1 MLQVDNAFMGNVPA
15 VLLLF
20 DGHLS
25 SLTETYASPS
35 RFSRIN
41 LLHRYLLSQV
51 LFWSRYFAG
60 LNSCA
65 SLLELSQRVKLL
77 RLLLNGRSMKLVTT
91 APVCPNWCQI
101 VFMPVAIVSVGR
113 PANLDALVV
122 PWVLP

>member
-41 LLHRYLLSQV
+41 LLHRLS
-51 LFWSRYFAG
+51 LCPSP
-60 LNSCA
+60 S
-65 SLLELSQRVKLL
+65 SLLAVL
-77 RLLLNGRSMKLVTT
+77 RTWMLLLFHGFYHEASVFFTIIRGYGISEMDSLRAGPDDDPYTRAIPPSVLTCSKTGSM
-91 APVCPNWCQI
+91 
-101 VFMPVAIVSVGR
+101 
-113 PANLDALVV
+113 
-122 PWVLP
+122 